1 VSAHSKA
8 ILIYQASAVL
18 RCARVAAG
26 VKCVRGMVV
35 GGGASCVSE
44 AESAGLMVVAGGWQ
58 GLAELSAE
66 DAKRGRAEKPSV
78 RMGRVGM
85 VRDAGMVRAVE
96 CAKRVRAVECAKRV
110 RAVAYA
116 KRVRAV
122 EYAGRV
128 RGVEYAK
135 RVRGVAKRCARTVH
149 AIMYCAVE
157 VARRGTNSTGGSA
170 DFNEGNQVTESH

>member
-26 VKCVRGMVV
+26 VKCVRVMVV

-110 RAVAYA
+110 RTVAYA
-116 KRVRAV
+116 KRVR
-122 EYAGRV
+122 GF
-128 RGVEYAK
+128 
-135 RVRGVAKRCARTVH
+135 AKRCARMVH

-157 VARRGTNSTGGSA
+157 VARRGTNSTDGSA
-170 DFNEGNQVTESH
+170 NFNEGNQVTESH